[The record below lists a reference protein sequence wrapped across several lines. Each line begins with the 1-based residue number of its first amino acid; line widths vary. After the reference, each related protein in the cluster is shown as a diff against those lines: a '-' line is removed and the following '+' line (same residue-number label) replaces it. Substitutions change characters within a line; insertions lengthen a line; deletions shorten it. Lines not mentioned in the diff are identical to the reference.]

1 MCDVAPYFKECVSEQ
16 DLDEIHIEIIRNT
29 LFKTYL
35 EDFYKFCKGLG
46 GTTAEVMGMILE
58 VEPQSTFTISCF
70 IPYSL
75 RQIGEHLL
83 LLLIRLE
90 LNSLRMIG

>member
-1 MCDVAPYFKECVSEQ
+1 MSIRNYNWDHFILCDVAPYFKECVSEQ

-58 VEPQSTFTISCF
+58 VEPQSTLTISNVLF
-70 IPYSL
+70 L
-75 RQIGEHLL
+75 TV
-83 LLLIRLE
+83 
-90 LNSLRMIG
+90 